1 MGDSHAKMNIS
12 ASEKEQNAKL
22 MAELAREEAR
32 NAEAIRMVK
41 EKELQALAAKD
52 RAADSQRRMQDMMV
66 RYEEMKQKLE
76 WTRLTLEHTAS
87 QINQN
92 DIKRAQQIQATVARL
107 KEKAEHCSG
116 ILKRKRE
123 RDGANASRYIAE
135 NNEDAEQFG
144 ADTGNSL
151 TEVEKKLL
159 LLCQSQTSLSTN
171 ETKDENQTSSS
182 QNDIRMS
189 DEENLTT
196 SQAANDDTSL
206 TDAERMLL
214 VMCQKE
220 KSENKMV
227 NENIVENS
235 ATKMEETESC
245 TASNLNETSED
256 TVAPKVEDCNVVTE
270 TKNLDHELG
279 NRNLSQDIKESETA
293 VITVDALDTIE
304 VVEPNDSIN
313 IKHEHNVDVE
323 EFDLKEVTKDLK
335 ETVTNIEAKCAG
347 VRDEL
352 GQMAMSEQYMRTK
365 QAQLL
370 AKRKE
375 KEAEKA
381 LEAAA
386 IKELEARKM
395 REKVANM
402 MKLLEER
409 KNKLKQTENVLD
421 KRANVVDKVNKVLDS
436 KLRKADFVQK
446 QRDECLAFD
455 ISHKN
460 LISTEKENSD
470 QIEIENEKKDDDE
483 TSLNETNSSST
494 KINIE
499 QENQNQS
506 NAEEETLNDPI
517 DSQLFHI
524 VKRTISFVNSTEF
537 SFSLEMVK

>member
-1 MGDSHAKMNIS
+1 MG
-12 ASEKEQNAKL
+12 
-22 MAELAREEAR
+22 
-32 NAEAIRMVK
+32 
-41 EKELQALAAKD
+41 
-52 RAADSQRRMQDMMV
+52 
-66 RYEEMKQKLE
+66 
-76 WTRLTLEHTAS
+76 
-87 QINQN
+87 
-92 DIKRAQQIQATVARL
+92 
-107 KEKAEHCSG
+107 
-116 ILKRKRE
+116 
-123 RDGANASRYIAE
+123 
-135 NNEDAEQFG
+135 
-144 ADTGNSL
+144 L

-182 QNDIRMS
+182 QNDIRTS
-189 DEENLTT
+189 DEENLT
-196 SQAANDDTSL
+196 SSHAANDDTSL

-220 KSENKMV
+220 KSENKME
-227 NENIVENS
+227 NENIVDNV
-235 ATKMEETESC
+235 ATKIEEKESS
-245 TASNLNETSED
+245 TAVNSNETSED

-335 ETVTNIEAKCAG
+335 
-347 VRDEL
+347 
-352 GQMAMSEQYMRTK
+352 
-365 QAQLL
+365 
-370 AKRKE
+370 
-375 KEAEKA
+375 
-381 LEAAA
+381 
-386 IKELEARKM
+386 
-395 REKVANM
+395 
-402 MKLLEER
+402 
-409 KNKLKQTENVLD
+409 QTENVLD

-470 QIEIENEKKDDDE
+470 QIEIENEKKDDDQSITQDEDDQEPKKCDDE
-483 TSLNETNSSST
+483 TSLNETHSSSA

-517 DSQLFHI
+517 DSQL
-524 VKRTISFVNSTEF
+524 
-537 SFSLEMVK
+537 